1 MKISVTSIPDIN
13 HENINLSKVSLA
25 NKIIGNVRPL
35 FDDVFI
41 EKNVTIKNLE
51 EELENKKNY
60 VKESKNRLQKK
71 LNLYNKNKKV
81 NKLLDRI
88 EKMINLG
95 ILYDGSMKNE
105 MVVVLKI
112 LEKLDERKI
121 DNYLAETLKEVNKR
135 FK

>member
-1 MKISVTSIPDIN
+1 MKISVTSIPDVN

-25 NKIIGNVRPL
+25 NKIIENVKPL

-41 EKNVTIKNLE
+41 EKNVTIKKLE
-51 EELENKKNY
+51 DDLENKKNY
-60 VKESKNRLQKK
+60 VKESKDRLQRK

-88 EKMINLG
+88 EKMINIG
-95 ILYDGSMKNE
+95 ILYDGSLKNE